1 MCVWVAGV
9 EGEENE
15 LRQTVLKWYSELEVP
30 IGLEHAR
37 LSDLSK
43 LYPT

>member
-1 MCVWVAGV
+1 MCVRVVGV

-15 LRQTVLKWYSELEVP
+15 LRQTVLKWHSELGVTVG
-30 IGLEHAR
+30 IGHAR

-43 LYPT
+43 LYPI

>member
-1 MCVWVAGV
+1 MCVRVAGV

-15 LRQTVLKWYSELEVP
+15 LRQTILKWHSELGVP
-30 IGLEHAR
+30 ISLGHAR

-43 LYPT
+43 LYPI